1 MAERSNSNPH
11 ITDKNSSLQAL
22 SMQALRRFGDFHP
35 GTVDGDV
42 LLMFIEFANLV
53 IDEIRMHPY
62 HDGSDIN
69 YYESV
74 TDVRPIDDN
83 IIVSGLLFHYAA
95 QQGSEKM
102 QMYVPAFY
110 RALNQQLWRKKNG
123 NTQIRLRVVDDGTNP
138 ANIAGGKTSEIN
150 GTVKS

>member
-62 HDGSDIN
+62 HDGSEIN

-102 QMYVPAFY
+102 QMYVPSLLSHAQPSTLAQKEWEHPNSVACCRRWY
-110 RALNQQLWRKKNG
+110 KPSKHCWR
-123 NTQIRLRVVDDGTNP
+123 QDQ
-138 ANIAGGKTSEIN
+138 
-150 GTVKS
+150 